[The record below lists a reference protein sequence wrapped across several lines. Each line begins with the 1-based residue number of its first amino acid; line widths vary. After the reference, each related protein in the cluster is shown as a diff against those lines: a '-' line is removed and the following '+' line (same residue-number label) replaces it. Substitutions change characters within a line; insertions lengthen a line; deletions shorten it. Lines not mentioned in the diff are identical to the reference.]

1 MRLCDFQKKEVINSC
16 DCSKIGYVTDLIF
29 DECSGCIEAIIV
41 PKGGRFCFLFGE
53 DTELVIPFQCIKR
66 IGPDIILVEMHEKKP
81 C

>member
-1 MRLCDFQKKEVINSC
+1 MNFRKRKSSIPVIY
-16 DCSKIGYVTDLIF
+16 SKDRICADLIF
-29 DECSGCIEAIIV
+29 DRCSGCIEAIIV